1 MSTWKRIY
9 KPVVVLTLVCV
20 VVSGALAVANSVTG
34 PIIDEATREREE
46 AVRLE
51 LLPEATGFKQMLGYG
66 GDAADMIF
74 VANNGVG
81 VIVTSTAKGYG
92 GDMSVMVAFNA
103 DGTIKRIRVI
113 EQAETKG
120 IGSKVAA
127 NPSYWSKYEG
137 LPAEQ
142 LVLGKDVDAVT
153 GATKS
158 SRALLAAVNA
168 AVEGY
173 RALTD

>member
-1 MSTWKRIY
+1 MNSWDRIY

-20 VVSGALAVANSVTG
+20 VVAGALAVANNMTG
-34 PIIDEATREREE
+34 PIIEAAALEREE
-46 AVRLE
+46 TMRLE

-66 GDAADMIF
+66 GDAVDVIY
-74 VANNGVG
+74 VSNNGVG
-81 VIVTSTAKGYG
+81 TIVTSTAKGYG
-92 GDMSVMVAFNA
+92 GDMTVMVAFNT
-103 DGTIKRIRVI
+103 DGTIKCIRVI
-113 EQAETKG
+113 EQAETQG

-127 NPSYWSKYEG
+127 NPSYWSKFEG

-142 LVLGKDVDAVT
+142 LVLGEDVDAVT

-158 SRALLAAVNA
+158 SRALMAAVNA

-173 RALTD
+173 RAITR